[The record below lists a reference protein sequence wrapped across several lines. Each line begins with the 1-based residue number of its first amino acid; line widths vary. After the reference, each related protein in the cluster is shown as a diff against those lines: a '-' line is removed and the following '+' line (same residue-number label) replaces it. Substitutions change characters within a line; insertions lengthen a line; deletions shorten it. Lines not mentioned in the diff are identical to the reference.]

1 MKKLIA
7 SLATALVSA
16 GAMAESTPSSL
27 RLAPV
32 IGVFEPGPM
41 AKGLTLGVRTEN
53 HSILLALATTDIRP
67 FNLSLT
73 PDIAIYD
80 RSTTIQGL
88 TLSILGENQQTSLA
102 LGLVN
107 GTVGQSAGLSL
118 GILNY
123 AENYKGLQWGLVNYT
138 SQDFAGWQG
147 GFFCGVVGSIVNYT
161 GGNMTGLQ
169 TGVVNYAGNLT
180 GIQVGLINYAVK
192 MDAGI
197 QIGLIN
203 IIRANTSWFSE
214 LPEELAPG
222 MIIVNWRF

>member
-7 SLATALVSA
+7 SLATVLVSS
-16 GAMAESTPSSL
+16 GAMAEVTLSNL
-27 RLAPV
+27 CLAPD
-32 IGVFEPGPM
+32 ISVFEQNM
-41 AKGLTLGVRTEN
+41 MIQGLTLGIPIEK
-53 HSILLALATTDIRP
+53 HSTSLSLATDEIRP

-80 RSTTIQGL
+80 QSTTIHGL
-88 TLSILGENQQTSLA
+88 TLSIWGENQQTSLA

-107 GTVGQSAGLSL
+107 GSNGGSAGLSL
-118 GILNY
+118 GFLNY
-123 AENYKGLQWGLVNYT
+123 AENYTGLQWGLVNYT
-138 SQDFAGWQG
+138 SKDFSGWQG

-161 GGNMTGLQ
+161 GGDMMGLQ

-180 GIQVGLINYAVK
+180 GLQVGLINYAEK

-203 IIRANTSWFSE
+203 IIPQNTHWFTE
-214 LPEELAPG
+214 LPKELAPG